1 MTFKDK
7 LLRAAATNKSWLCVG
22 LDPDPVKM
30 PANISRDI
38 GGIEIF
44 LKAIIDST
52 SDLVCAY
59 KPNSAFFEIYGGPG
73 FELLKRVIEYIPDKI
88 PVILDAKRADIG
100 NTSKMYA
107 QAAFDYLGADA
118 ITVNPYLGHDSLKPF
133 LDYTDKG
140 VIILC
145 VTSNPSSADFQKLT
159 LGKIPA
165 NNVMLYEKVASLAC
179 QWNSSGNVGLVVGAT
194 SPAELAAVR
203 KLVGDDIPILV
214 PGVGAQGGELASALI
229 SGSNSAG
236 KLAIIN
242 VSRSVIYASSG
253 NDYAAK
259 AKAAALE
266 LVEQIRAILSSK

>member
-7 LLRAAATNKSWLCVG
+7 LLRAAISNKSWLCVG
-22 LDPDPVKM
+22 LDPDPAKM
-30 PANISRDI
+30 PSVISRDI
-38 GGIEIF
+38 GGIEVF

-73 FELLKRVIEYIPDKI
+73 FELLKRVIEYIPENI
-88 PVILDAKRADIG
+88 PIILDAKRADIG

-107 QAAFDYLGADA
+107 RAAFDYLGADA

-133 LDYTDKG
+133 LDYADKG

-145 VTSNPSSADFQKLT
+145 VTSNPSSTDFQKQA

-165 NNVMLYEKVASLAC
+165 NYTMLYEKVASLAC
-179 QWNSSGNVGLVVGAT
+179 QWNTNGNVGLVVGAT

-203 KLVGDDIPILV
+203 KLVGEDIPILI
-214 PGVGAQGGELASALI
+214 PGVGAQGGELASALNF
-229 SGSNSAG
+229 GANSSG

-242 VSRSVIYASSG
+242 VSRSVIYASGDS
-253 NDYAAK
+253 DYATRAK
-259 AKAAALE
+259 DAALD
-266 LVEQIRAILSSK
+266 LAEQMRAILPYK

>member
-7 LLRAAATNKSWLCVG
+7 LLRAAATNRSWLCVG
-22 LDPDPVKM
+22 LDPDPAKLPSTV
-30 PANISRDI
+30 SRDI
-38 GGIEIF
+38 GGMEIF
-44 LKAIIDST
+44 LKNIIDST

-59 KPNSAFFEIYGGPG
+59 KPNSAFFEIFGGPG
-73 FELLKRVIEYIPDKI
+73 FELLKRIIEYVPDNI

-133 LDYTDKG
+133 LDYSDKG

-145 VTSNPSSADFQKLT
+145 VTSNPSSSDFQKQPIAQLP
-159 LGKIPA
+159 G
-165 NNVMLYEKVASLAC
+165 NRMMLYEKVASMAC
-179 QWNSSGNVGLVVGAT
+179 QWNTNSNVGLVVGAT
-194 SPAELAAVR
+194 SPAELAAIR
-203 KLVGDDIPILV
+203 KSVGDDIPILI
-214 PGVGAQGGELASALI
+214 PGVGAQGGELESAFNA
-229 SGSNSAG
+229 GSNSQG

-253 NDYAAK
+253 DDCAEK
-259 AKAAALE
+259 AKEAATT
-266 LVEQIRAILSSK
+266 LVDQIRKLIT

>member
-1 MTFKDK
+1 
-7 LLRAAATNKSWLCVG
+7 
-22 LDPDPVKM
+22 M
-30 PANISRDI
+30 PATISRDI

-44 LKAIIDST
+44 LKNIIDAT

-59 KPNSAFFEIYGGPG
+59 KPNSAFFEIFGGPG
-73 FELLKRVIEYIPDKI
+73 FELLKRTIDYIPGHI

-133 LDYTDKG
+133 LDYTNKG

-145 VTSNPSSADFQKLT
+145 VTSNPSSTDLQKQPI
-159 LGKIPA
+159 GQFP
-165 NNVMLYEKVASLAC
+165 NNRMMLYEKVAALAC
-179 QWNSSGNVGLVVGAT
+179 QWNTNGNVGLVVGAT

-203 KLVGDDIPILV
+203 KSVGDDIPILI
-214 PGVGAQGGELASALI
+214 PGVGAQGGELESALTA
-229 SGSNSAG
+229 GSNSAG

-253 NDYAAK
+253 DDYAEK
-259 AKAAALE
+259 ARSSAE
-266 LVEQIRAILSSK
+266 SLVDQIRAILPNK

>member
-1 MTFKDK
+1 MIFKDK
-7 LLRAAATNKSWLCVG
+7 LLRAASTNKSWLCVG
-22 LDPDPVKM
+22 LDPDPAKM
-30 PANISRDI
+30 PTTVSHDI

-44 LKAIIDST
+44 LKNIIDST

-59 KPNSAFFEIYGGPG
+59 KPNSAFFEIFGGPG
-73 FELLKRVIEYIPDKI
+73 FELLKRIIEYIPENI

-107 QAAFDYLGADA
+107 QAAFDYLQADA

-133 LDYTDKG
+133 LDYKDKG

-145 VTSNPSSADFQKLT
+145 VTSNPSSADFQKQPI
-159 LGKIPA
+159 GKIPA
-165 NNVMLYEKVASLAC
+165 DHVMLYEKVATLAC
-179 QWNSSGNVGLVVGAT
+179 QWNTSGNIGLVVGAT

-203 KLVGDDIPILV
+203 KLVGDDIPILI
-214 PGVGAQGGELASALI
+214 PGVGAQGGEMESALAA
-229 SGSNSAG
+229 GSNSSG

-253 NDYAAK
+253 IDYAEK
-259 AKAAALE
+259 AKSAAIG
-266 LVEQIRAILSSK
+266 LVDQIRAILPK

>member
-7 LLRAAATNKSWLCVG
+7 LLRAAMSNNSWLCVG
-22 LDPDPVKM
+22 LDPDSSKM
-30 PANISRDI
+30 PSTISRDI
-38 GGIEIF
+38 GGIEVF
-44 LKAIIDST
+44 LKTIIDST

-73 FELLKRVIEYIPDKI
+73 FELLKRIIDYIPDNI

-100 NTSKMYA
+100 NTSRMYA

-133 LDYTDKG
+133 LDYAEKG
-140 VIILC
+140 IIILC

-179 QWNSSGNVGLVVGAT
+179 QWNTNGNVGLVVGAT

-203 KLVGDDIPILV
+203 KLVGDDIPILI
-214 PGVGAQGGELASALI
+214 PGVGTQGGELESALTA
-229 SGSNSAG
+229 GSNNTG

-242 VSRSVIYASSG
+242 VSRSVIYASLG
-253 NDYAAK
+253 NDYTAK
-259 AKAAALE
+259 TRESAWL
-266 LVEQIRAILSSK
+266 LVEQIRAVLPSK

>member
-7 LLRAAATNKSWLCVG
+7 LLRAAAANKSWLCVG
-22 LDPDPVKM
+22 LDPDPSKM
-30 PANISRDI
+30 PSTISRDT
-38 GGIEIF
+38 GGIEVF

-73 FELLKRVIEYIPDKI
+73 FELLKHIIEYIPDNI

-107 QAAFDYLGADA
+107 RAAFDYLGADA

-133 LDYTDKG
+133 LNYADKG

-145 VTSNPSSADFQKLT
+145 VTSNPSSTDFQKQA

-165 NNVMLYEKVASLAC
+165 NYTMLYEKVASLAC
-179 QWNSSGNVGLVVGAT
+179 QWNANGNVGLVVGAT

-203 KLVGDDIPILV
+203 KLVGDDIPILI
-214 PGVGAQGGELASALI
+214 PGVGAQGGELESALTA
-229 SGSNSAG
+229 GSNSIG

-259 AKAAALE
+259 ARASAQS
-266 LVEQIRAILSSK
+266 LVEQIRAILPSK

>member
-22 LDPDPVKM
+22 LDPDPAKLPSTV
-30 PANISRDI
+30 SHDI

-44 LKAIIDST
+44 LKTIIDST
-52 SDLVCAY
+52 SELVCAY

-73 FELLKRVIEYIPDKI
+73 FELLKRVIEYIPDNI

-133 LDYTDKG
+133 LDYSDKG

-145 VTSNPSSADFQKLT
+145 VTSNPSSADFQKQH
-159 LGKIPA
+159 LGKTPA
-165 NNVMLYEKVASLAC
+165 NHVMLYERVASLAC
-179 QWNSSGNVGLVVGAT
+179 NWNANGNVGLVVGAT
-194 SPAELAAVR
+194 NPAELAAVR
-203 KLVGDDIPILV
+203 KLIGDDIPILI
-214 PGVGAQGGELASALI
+214 PGVGAQGGELASALTA
-229 SGSNSAG
+229 GSNSSG

-242 VSRSVIYASSG
+242 VSRTVIYASTG
-253 NDYAAK
+253 NDYADK
-259 AKAAALE
+259 ARESALS
-266 LVEQIRAILSSK
+266 LVEQIRAILPK

>member
-7 LLRAAATNKSWLCVG
+7 LLRAAAANKSWLCVG

-30 PANISRDI
+30 PSSVSRDI

-52 SDLVCAY
+52 SDLVCAF

-73 FELLKRVIEYIPDKI
+73 FELLKRVIEYIPNNI

-133 LDYTDKG
+133 LDYVEKG

-145 VTSNPSSADFQKLT
+145 LTSNPSSADFQKQV
-159 LGKIPA
+159 LGNIPA
-165 NNVMLYEKVASLAC
+165 NHTMLYEKVASLAC
-179 QWNSSGNVGLVVGAT
+179 MWNTNGNVGLVVGAT

-203 KLVGDDIPILV
+203 KLVGDDIPILI
-214 PGVGAQGGELASALI
+214 PGVGAQGGELESALTA
-229 SGSNSAG
+229 GSNSSG

-253 NDYAAK
+253 NDYAEK
-259 AKAAALE
+259 AEESARL
-266 LVEQIRAILSSK
+266 LVEQIRAILPK

>member
-7 LLRAAATNKSWLCVG
+7 LLRAAATNRSWLCVG
-22 LDPDPVKM
+22 LDPDPTKM
-30 PANISRDI
+30 PATIARDV

-44 LKAIIDST
+44 LKNIIDAT

-59 KPNSAFFEIYGGPG
+59 KPNSAFFEIFGGPG
-73 FELLKRVIEYIPDKI
+73 FELLKRTIDYIPGHI
-88 PVILDAKRADIG
+88 PVILDVKRADIG

-133 LDYTDKG
+133 LDYTNKG

-145 VTSNPSSADFQKLT
+145 VTSNPSSTDLQKQPI
-159 LGKIPA
+159 GQFP
-165 NNVMLYEKVASLAC
+165 NNRMMLYEKVAALAC
-179 QWNSSGNVGLVVGAT
+179 QWNTNGNVGLVVGAT

-203 KLVGDDIPILV
+203 KSVGDDIPILI
-214 PGVGAQGGELASALI
+214 PGVGAQGGELESALTA
-229 SGSNSAG
+229 GSNSAG

-253 NDYAAK
+253 DDYAEK
-259 AKAAALE
+259 ARSSAE
-266 LVEQIRAILSSK
+266 SLVDQIRAILPNK

>member
-1 MTFKDK
+1 MAFKDK
-7 LLRAAATNKSWLCVG
+7 LLRAASTNKSWLCVG
-22 LDPDPVKM
+22 LDPDPSKM
-30 PANISRDI
+30 PTTVSHDI

-44 LKAIIDST
+44 LKSIIDST

-59 KPNSAFFEIYGGPG
+59 KPNSAFFEIFGGPG
-73 FELLKRVIEYIPDKI
+73 FEMLKRIIEYIPDNI

-107 QAAFDYLGADA
+107 QAAFDYLQADA

-133 LDYTDKG
+133 LDYKDKG

-145 VTSNPSSADFQKLT
+145 VTSNPSSTDFQKQQ

-165 NNVMLYEKVASLAC
+165 DHIMLYERVAALAC
-179 QWNSSGNVGLVVGAT
+179 QWNTSGNVGLVVGAT

-203 KLVGDDIPILV
+203 KLVGDDIPILI
-214 PGVGAQGGELASALI
+214 PGVGAQGGEMESALTA
-229 SGSNSAG
+229 GSNSSG

-253 NDYAAK
+253 SDYIDRAK
-259 AKAAALE
+259 SAAAA
-266 LVEQIRAILSSK
+266 LVEQIRAILPK